1 MQVAVAKHLGL
12 QTVRLADAIV
22 LPINT
27 THHAFEL
34 EKYLDKW
41 VNPPFSIP

>member
-1 MQVAVAKHLGL
+1 MSHARSQVAIAKHLGL
-12 QTVRLADAIV
+12 QTLRLTDSIV

-34 EKYLDKW
+34 EKYLNK
-41 VNPPFSIP
+41 